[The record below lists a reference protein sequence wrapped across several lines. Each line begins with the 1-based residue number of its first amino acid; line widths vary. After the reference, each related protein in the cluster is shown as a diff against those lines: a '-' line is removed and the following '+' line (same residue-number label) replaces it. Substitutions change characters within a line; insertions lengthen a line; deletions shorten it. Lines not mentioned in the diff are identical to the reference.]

1 MATNGENGYVSHEYL
16 DKDVERGPALNKI
29 RTAGAVSL
37 SPELFEKLYLQP
49 RESAGKSGIRHYLG
63 NPTPIGL
70 VGFLLCL
77 TPLSNILMGWHG
89 AGPYLGLAAM
99 GAYFFFGGGMMTV
112 CGVFEVCVSSGPHTW
127 FPRPSP
133 SFQYANIS
141 DSSFAV
147 THFRPWSSQALPA
160 SNKDNPG
167 AFWLTYAVTLQ
178 DGVYGIVK
186 GYPNQAAFMN
196 EFAYILLWMGFLC
209 FLYMIAALRTNAA
222 FVVLFLWLMMTFV
235 CLAGTFFQTYNGAAA
250 LAGRLQIAG
259 GAFAFLACIVGW
271 WILLS
276 LLLAA
281 VDFPVQIPLGDLTSI
296 VPGYKSRHTD
306 SSMV

>member
-16 DKDVERGPALNKI
+16 DKDLGTVPALNKI

-49 RESAGKSGIRHYLG
+49 RESAGSGGIRHYLG

-99 GAYFFFGGGMMTV
+99 GAYFFYGGGMMTV
-112 CGVFEVCVSSGPHTW
+112 CGVFELICGNT
-127 FPRPSP
+127 FPAVVFT
-133 SFQYANIS
+133 SF
-141 DSSFAV
+141 
-147 THFRPWSSQALPA
+147 
-160 SNKDNPG
+160 G

-196 EFAYILLWMGFLC
+196 EFAYILLYMGFLC
-209 FLYMIAALRTNAA
+209 FLFMIAALRTNMA
-222 FVVLFLWLMMTFV
+222 FVGLFLWLMMTFV
-235 CLAGTFFQTYNGAAA
+235 CLAGAFFQTYNGAAA
-250 LAGRLQIAG
+250 LAGRLQVAG
-259 GAFAFLACIVGW
+259 GAFAFLACVVGW

-281 VDFPVQIPLGDLTSI
+281 VDFPFQLPLGDLTSI
-296 VPGYKSRHTD
+296 VPGYKSRQKEST
-306 SSMV
+306 SMV

>member
-1 MATNGENGYVSHEYL
+1 
-16 DKDVERGPALNKI
+16 
-29 RTAGAVSL
+29 
-37 SPELFEKLYLQP
+37 
-49 RESAGKSGIRHYLG
+49 
-63 NPTPIGL
+63 
-70 VGFLLCL
+70 
-77 TPLSNILMGWHG
+77 
-89 AGPYLGLAAM
+89 
-99 GAYFFFGGGMMTV
+99 
-112 CGVFEVCVSSGPHTW
+112 
-127 FPRPSP
+127 
-133 SFQYANIS
+133 
-141 DSSFAV
+141 
-147 THFRPWSSQALPA
+147 
-160 SNKDNPG
+160 
-167 AFWLTYAVTLQ
+167 
-178 DGVYGIVK
+178 
-186 GYPNQAAFMN
+186 
-196 EFAYILLWMGFLC
+196 MGFLC

>member
-1 MATNGENGYVSHEYL
+1 MADNSDSNGYVSHEYL
-16 DKDVERGPALNKI
+16 DKDVERAPALNKI

-112 CGVFEVCVSSGPHTW
+112 CGVFELICGNT
-127 FPRPSP
+127 FPAVVFT
-133 SFQYANIS
+133 SF
-141 DSSFAV
+141 
-147 THFRPWSSQALPA
+147 
-160 SNKDNPG
+160 G

-222 FVVLFLWLMMTFV
+222 FVVLFLWLLMTFV
-235 CLAGTFFQTYNGAAA
+235 CLAGTFFQTYNGAAE

-271 WILLS
+271 WILFS
-276 LLLAA
+276 LLLAS

-296 VPGYKSRHTD
+296 VPGYKKRHTEA
-306 SSMV
+306 SMV